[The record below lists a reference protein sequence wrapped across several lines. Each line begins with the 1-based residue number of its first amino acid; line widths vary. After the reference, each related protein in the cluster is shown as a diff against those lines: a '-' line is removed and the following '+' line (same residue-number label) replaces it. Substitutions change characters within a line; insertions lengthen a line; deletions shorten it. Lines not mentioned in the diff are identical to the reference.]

1 MDTIKIIIEKSSD
14 HYSAY
19 SDNCDGIYGAGNT
32 VEEAKENVLE
42 GLRLL
47 IESRPANQLPDILNS
62 EYQIVYGF
70 DVQSFLKFYE
80 GIFSKPALQKITGI
94 NQKQLHHY
102 ASGLRKPRRAQ
113 REKIGRALHSLGR
126 ELMSVEL

>member
-1 MDTIKIIIEKSSD
+1 MNTIKIIIEKTSD

-19 SDNCDGIYGAGNT
+19 ADNCDGIYGAGNT

-47 IESRPANQLPDILNS
+47 VESRPANELPDMLKN
-62 EYQIVYGF
+62 EYEIVYGF
-70 DVQSFLKFYE
+70 DTQSFLKYYE
-80 GIFSKPALQKITGI
+80 GIFSKPALERITGI

-102 ASGLRKPRRAQ
+102 ASGLRKPRQAQ
-113 REKIGRALHSLGR
+113 REKIGRALHCLGK

>member
-1 MDTIKIIIEKSSD
+1 MNTIKIIIEKSSD

-19 SDNCDGIYGAGNT
+19 ADNCDGIYGAGNT

-47 IESRPANQLPDILNS
+47 IESRPANQLPEMLKG
-62 EYQIVYGF
+62 EYEIVYGF
-70 DVQSFLKFYE
+70 DVQSFLKYYE

-102 ASGLRKPRRAQ
+102 ASGLKKPRQAQ

-126 ELMSVEL
+126 ELMAVEL